1 MKKAYDLNVIET
13 ELPVRGLT
21 APLTIVQVTDL
32 HFIYTDESDGEEINA
47 LRERYAQWFSN
58 GPNVADEILRFFESE
73 PPDVVV
79 FTGDIAGYPTQATI
93 RALEAFLAQ
102 CPPYLFVYGN
112 HERIF
117 TKEDITRERMRRFDA
132 LYTFAMKGDSELQV
146 VEINGVRLVGIDNSD
161 NQITPSQLEKLRML
175 FAEKTP
181 CLLFLHVPVCLP
193 ELIGPVSSAWG
204 APLLMG
210 VPRGTDVR
218 GEETLI
224 PTAATEEFVRML
236 TREDVPVE
244 GIFAG
249 HVHFFDREDV
259 FAPGKKQFITP
270 MASTPDRGTVRR
282 IHLVPA
288 E

>member
-1 MKKAYDLNVIET
+1 MDKIYDLNVIET
-13 ELPVRGLT
+13 SLPVRGLT

-58 GPNVADEILRFFESE
+58 GPNVADELLRFLESE

-79 FTGDIAGYPTQATI
+79 FTGDIAGYPTQANI
-93 RALEAFLAQ
+93 RALEAFLAK

-117 TKEDITRERMRRFDA
+117 TAEDLTRERMRRFDP
-132 LYTFAMKGDSELQV
+132 LYAFAIKGDSELQV
-146 VEINGVRLVGIDNSD
+146 VEMNGVRLVGVDDSD
-161 NQITPSQLEKLRML
+161 NQITPSQLKKMRTL
-175 FAEKTP
+175 FAEDTP

-193 ELIGPVSSAWG
+193 DLIEPISSGWG
-204 APLLMG
+204 APILLG
-210 VPRGTDVR
+210 VPKGTDVR
-218 GEETLI
+218 GDDTLI
-224 PTAATEEFVRML
+224 PTATTEEFVRML
-236 TREDVPVE
+236 TTEDVPVE

-249 HVHFFDREDV
+249 HVHFFDRADE
-259 FAPGKKQFITP
+259 FAHGKKQFITP
-270 MASTPDRGTVRR
+270 MANMPDRGTVRR
-282 IHLVPA
+282 IRLFPA

>member
-1 MKKAYDLNVIET
+1 MNKPYNLNVLET
-13 ELPVRGLT
+13 YLPVCGLT

-32 HFIYTDESDGEEINA
+32 HLIYTDESDGEEINA

-58 GPNVADEILRFFESE
+58 GPDVADEILRFFESE
-73 PPDVVV
+73 PPDAVV
-79 FTGDIAGYPTQATI
+79 FTGDIAGYPTQANI
-93 RALEAFLAQ
+93 RALKKFLAK

-117 TKEDITRERMRRFDA
+117 TAEDLTRERMRRFDS
-132 LYTFAMKGDSELQV
+132 LYAFAVKGDPELQV
-146 VEINGVRLVGIDNSD
+146 FELPGVRLLGIDDSD
-161 NQITPSQLEKLRML
+161 NQITPSQLEKMQVL
-175 FAEKTP
+175 FEDGKP

-193 ELIGPVSSAWG
+193 NLIEPISSGWG
-204 APLLMG
+204 GPLLLG
-210 VPRGTDVR
+210 VPKGTNVGGDAM
-218 GEETLI
+218 LI
-224 PTAATEEFVRML
+224 PTATTEAFVRML
-236 TREDVPVE
+236 TTADVPVE
-244 GIFAG
+244 AIFAG

-270 MASTPDRGTVRR
+270 MACTPERGTVRR